1 MSASLASVFVG
12 AARSLLRSS
21 FAVDRS
27 LSFARIYVKDDR
39 KTHLQEEEEE
49 RLLDAAVEE
58 GEDEVDESDEVE
70 HVGVS
75 RVRSFVVIIQLG
87 EEGNDLARGERE
99 VARVVT
105 LDQLRQ
111 ILLDEVARLSLRRDA
126 QTQKEVER
134 IRYALR

>member
-1 MSASLASVFVG
+1 MCS
-12 AARSLLRSS
+12 
-21 FAVDRS
+21 
-27 LSFARIYVKDDR
+27 RIYVKDDR